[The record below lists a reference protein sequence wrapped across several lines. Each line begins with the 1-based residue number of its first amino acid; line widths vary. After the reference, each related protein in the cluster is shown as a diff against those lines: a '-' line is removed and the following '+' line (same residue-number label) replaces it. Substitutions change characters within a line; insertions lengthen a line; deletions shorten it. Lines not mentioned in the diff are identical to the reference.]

1 VRIAERNLAAATARV
16 GVATAD
22 LFPRVSFT
30 GFIGFLTGNSVQL
43 GSAGTRAWSV
53 GPSISWTALDFG
65 SAQARLQVSKS
76 EASTALVSYRQAV
89 LLALEDFENACLNYG
104 KQQARLGSV
113 MEQADASRRA
123 RLAEVQ
129 YREGGINFL
138 VLLDAQRTLLEAED
152 AVAQAETG
160 VNTGAVAV
168 YKALGGINAPET
180 AAL

>member
-1 VRIAERNLAAATARV
+1 
-16 GVATAD
+16 
-22 LFPRVSFT
+22 
-30 GFIGFLTGNSVQL
+30 
-43 GSAGTRAWSV
+43 V

-76 EASTALVSYRQAV
+76 EASGALAGYRQAV

-104 KQQARLGSV
+104 KQQARLASV
-113 MEQADASRRA
+113 MEQSEASRRAA

-129 YREGGINFL
+129 YREGSINFL

-168 YKALGGINAPET
+168 YKALGGIDTPET
-180 AAL
+180 AKL

>member
-1 VRIAERNLAAATARV
+1 
-16 GVATAD
+16 
-22 LFPRVSFT
+22 
-30 GFIGFLTGNSVQL
+30 
-43 GSAGTRAWSV
+43 
-53 GPSISWTALDFG
+53 
-65 SAQARLQVSKS
+65 LQVSKS
-76 EASTALVSYRQAV
+76 EASGALASYRQAV

-104 KQQARLGSV
+104 KQQARLASV
-113 MEQADASRRA
+113 MEQSEASRRAA

-129 YREGGINFL
+129 YREGSINFL

-168 YKALGGINAPET
+168 YKALGGIEAPGT